1 MKDFNK
7 IVKYL
12 WKKWWKILFKK
23 DVFEIVDPECKQ
35 EYVSFV
41 NKLIYRLKAEGY
53 IMSLKS
59 GVYIVPDKE
68 DINLNTIDLVEKYY
82 VKLLKKY
89 ITHFVSSQYYV
100 SGVKSL
106 ELHMKDFSVP
116 EKIYIINR
124 NLNKKVLVW
133 NYEIHFK
140 TLKWKHQG
148 KTLNLYSKFSKFTK
162 EIDVDGTVLKMS
174 CLELSLLESAL
185 VSDSYQWV
193 NISLLIKAIKKYKTV
208 LDYDIF
214 REVGRYK
221 YNMSVNRLKEISRTL
236 DEDLYKLFLEIIK
249 QNGWCFVGEGL
260 RAI

>member
-1 MKDFNK
+1 M
-7 IVKYL
+7 
-12 WKKWWKILFKK
+12 
-23 DVFEIVDPECKQ
+23 
-35 EYVSFV
+35 SFV

-124 NLNKKVLVW
+124 NLNKKVLV
-133 NYEIHFK
+133 
-140 TLKWKHQG
+140 
-148 KTLNLYSKFSKFTK
+148 
-162 EIDVDGTVLKMS
+162 
-174 CLELSLLESAL
+174 
-185 VSDSYQWV
+185 
-193 NISLLIKAIKKYKTV
+193 
-208 LDYDIF
+208 
-214 REVGRYK
+214 
-221 YNMSVNRLKEISRTL
+221 
-236 DEDLYKLFLEIIK
+236 
-249 QNGWCFVGEGL
+249 
-260 RAI
+260 